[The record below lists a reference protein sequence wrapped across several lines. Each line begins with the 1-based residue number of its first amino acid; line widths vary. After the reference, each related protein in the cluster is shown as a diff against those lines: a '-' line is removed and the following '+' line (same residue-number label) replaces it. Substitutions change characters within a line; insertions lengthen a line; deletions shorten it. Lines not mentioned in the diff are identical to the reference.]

1 MLPKKQFLDGRREE
15 DALMFLANVLGIT
28 VSAILSGRED
38 SASNETIKEIIEY
51 IDESKRKKN
60 TIYFLL
66 SMLLYLATLF
76 CHLLYLKRIYTSS
89 MPYYD
94 YKGGVL
100 FYILFSALILF
111 ANSLLANYYDRV
123 EDRGKIKKLSSIFLF
138 LLYIVMVFNLT
149 IFGRTIGE
157 TRYNLLLFQTIKEYI
172 FDFSSYNINVVMINI
187 FGNLAIFM
195 PIQFF
200 ILKLFS
206 FKQFKIIFLT
216 DFLFVFMIESLQYFT
231 YTGIFEVD
239 DIFLNLLGMVL
250 VSVVFYFFERIKK
263 SKKNIKKNDSLN

>member
-1 MLPKKQFLDGRREE
+1 
-15 DALMFLANVLGIT
+15 MFLANVLGIT

>member
-1 MLPKKQFLDGRREE
+1 
-15 DALMFLANVLGIT
+15 
-28 VSAILSGRED
+28 
-38 SASNETIKEIIEY
+38 
-51 IDESKRKKN
+51 
-60 TIYFLL
+60 
-66 SMLLYLATLF
+66 
-76 CHLLYLKRIYTSS
+76 
-89 MPYYD
+89 
-94 YKGGVL
+94 
-100 FYILFSALILF
+100 
-111 ANSLLANYYDRV
+111 
-123 EDRGKIKKLSSIFLF
+123 
-138 LLYIVMVFNLT
+138 MVFNLT